1 MPKTKMSFH
10 LALSI
15 WVIKEYIGDPW
26 GRFEDYFDESKSI
39 SSKRITAGS
48 VSFAATN
55 SFFIVYY
62 ASAEER

>member
-1 MPKTKMSFH
+1 
-10 LALSI
+10 LSI

-55 SFFIVYY
+55 SFFIVYS